1 MASTILIIPTDA
13 SLYAYK
19 EEIVLNDISYVFNLE
34 WNSRFEYWS
43 LSVMDV
49 NETPIVSGIKLVYG
63 IDLFAQFPANGL
75 PAGNLILNGGDYLR
89 IAEKE
94 LGDTVELLFV
104 PKA

>member
-19 EEIVLNDISYVFNLE
+19 EEIVLNDVSYIFNFE

-43 LSVMDV
+43 LSILDV
-49 NETPIVSGIKLVYG
+49 NENSLVAGIKLVYG

-75 PAGNLILNGGDYLR
+75 PEGSLVLNGGDYLR

-94 LGDTVELLFV
+94 LGATVELLFIPRV
-104 PKA
+104 